1 MIITQMFLTDFLFNC
16 YSTTSILSYFIDYVT
31 IIDVIAM
38 LPAYLLIA
46 NISSNSVNFLRCF
59 RILRL
64 MRMFRTVKAIKTLN
78 PVKRQVLNLVV
89 TLISMIYLA
98 ASIIQVVEDDVHQ
111 LQLKCKYINAMT
123 NYQPSCSMFNLFYS
137 NNCDCKINLCTS
149 YYQYDNENHKPEGM

>member
-1 MIITQMFLTDFLFNC
+1 
-16 YSTTSILSYFIDYVT
+16 
-31 IIDVIAM
+31 M

-46 NISSNSVNFLRCF
+46 NTSSNSVNFLRCF

-98 ASIIQVVEDDVHQ
+98 ASIIQVVEDDVF
-111 LQLKCKYINAMT
+111 K
-123 NYQPSCSMFNLFYS
+123 NYN
-137 NNCDCKINLCTS
+137 
-149 YYQYDNENHKPEGM
+149 